1 MAQTSDVAYTKES
14 EIIARYRALA
24 EQKDLSPA
32 QVSIALTEICNQYER
47 LLDDSKLLTS
57 VGDRLQRKLKSANQ
71 MLREQSE
78 EIKRINGTLHEKNT
92 ELQLTIDELTRAKA
106 SRRATTLLFMVT
118 IALFI
123 ISELI
128 EQYIEN
134 STSQLAHGW
143 MYTWGLKLV
152 LVVSLKPIEGL
163 LEKYTLKNAL
173 RAQERERAA
182 QAEANAQ
189 QPQGKPPRANGAAEK
204 APVAASA

>member
-1 MAQTSDVAYTKES
+1 MAQQVSSDVAYTKEN

-24 EQKDLSPA
+24 EQKDITPE
-32 QVSIALTEICNQYER
+32 QVSLALNEVCNQYER

-78 EIKRINGTLHEKNT
+78 EIKRINNSLNEKNT

-106 SRRATTLLFMVT
+106 SRRATTLLFILT

-128 EQYIEN
+128 EQYIES

-143 MYTWGLKLV
+143 MYTWGLKLI
-152 LVVSLKPIEGL
+152 LVVSLKPLEGL
-163 LEKYTLKNAL
+163 LERYTLKNAL

-182 QAEANAQ
+182 QAEGQAHA
-189 QPQGKPPRANGAAEK
+189 ANG
-204 APVAASA
+204 APVAAKA